1 MKYLFV
7 FLTLT
12 FALNSFSQS
21 KKEQIT
27 ALNKRVDSLNA
38 VLSATRY
45 NASKETTELTKE
57 INVLKR
63 NVTELENNDVKSATE
78 LEQLKTELDT
88 LNSVIANTSNINTS
102 LMKMILYDQWCA
114 PSSYVDST
122 GFWFELTFGEQNT
135 GVSWVT
141 YYDGGPYYDHYEVEY
156 TNTEVI
162 NLIYRGI
169 EPHTLSMQESMGMD
183 KWDSFEENKHNTKL
197 AYKCTLK
204 SSDQLEVKHWDG
216 RAWVVHVVLSKKN
229 GDCRY

>member
-1 MKYLFV
+1 MKRLFV

-45 NASKETTELTKE
+45 NAAKETTELTKE

-63 NVTELENNDVKSATE
+63 NVTELENNNVKSA
-78 LEQLKTELDT
+78 TELDT
-88 LNSVIANTSNINTS
+88 LNSVIVNTSNINTS
-102 LMKMILYDQWCA
+102 VMKMILYDQWCA

-122 GFWFELTFGEQNT
+122 GVWFELTFGEHNT

-169 EPHTLSMQESMGMD
+169 EPYPC
-183 KWDSFEENKHNTKL
+183 KR
-197 AYKCTLK
+197 
-204 SSDQLEVKHWDG
+204 V
-216 RAWVVHVVLSKKN
+216 
-229 GDCRY
+229 

>member
-1 MKYLFV
+1 MKRLFV

-12 FALNSFSQS
+12 LSLNSFSQS

-27 ALNKRVDSLNA
+27 VLNKRVDSLNA

-45 NASKETTELTKE
+45 NAAKETTELTKE

-63 NVTELENNDVKSATE
+63 NVTELE
-78 LEQLKTELDT
+78 QLKTELDT
-88 LNSVIANTSNINTS
+88 LNSVIAKTSIINTS

-122 GFWFELTFGEQNT
+122 GVWFELTFGEHNT

-183 KWDSFEENKHNTKL
+183 KWDSFEENKHNTKPS
-197 AYKCTLK
+197 YKCTLK
-204 SSDQLEVKHWDG
+204 SPDNLEVKHWDG
-216 RAWVVHVVLSKKN
+216 SAWVVHVVLSKN
-229 GDCRY
+229 NRDCRY